1 VRAHVCRCGKT
12 ARPRGATDGQDLP
25 DRLSRRRD
33 WGSGT
38 AYLRPLEA
46 FRQGLRELGWVEGQ
60 NVLIEYRFAEGR
72 LDRLPALV
80 GALLPQEVPEGQ
92 RIRAWLDSWAGVGHV
107 VDAMHAKGYNVR
119 LTPSL
124 FHW

>member
-1 VRAHVCRCGKT
+1 MNRRTFLCGLIY
-12 ARPRGATDGQDLP
+12 AVAGRPLAPEAQPTGKIYRIGYLAAG
-25 DRLSRRRD
+25 

-72 LDRLPALV
+72 LDRLPGLAEEL
-80 GALLPQEVPEGQ
+80 
-92 RIRAWLDSWAGVGHV
+92 
-107 VDAMHAKGYNVR
+107 VR
-119 LTPSL
+119 LKVDVIAARRRLQPWRPRTPRGRSRSSE
-124 FHW
+124 